1 MGPISTFVLMATT
14 TTTTTALLSAAAPPE
29 PPSFVA
35 HWPAATSALPDPF
48 LPDVP
53 LLGNGHIGVLMDTL
67 TDGPSPGHTSGSF
80 TLRSDTRCN
89 SAEGHSGKTLNVGL
103 SQCEK
108 LCVESHSCAVFS
120 HGDAGSCFR
129 TPQSCCFLEKDAS
142 QCTPGV
148 PGYTSGVRA
157 PNGPAPVP
165 RGGLNATVNLQ
176 FGSNAMWALQTC
188 DNASASAPF
197 GPQWRPA
204 MARACGKMI
213 ALGGLKVKLR
223 VPSGVLNISSEQHYG
238 SPKLVARLA
247 VDGMFGVTV
256 SSYMHPSENMLVT
269 NVTAG
274 AAAVTVSLSTWAVS
288 SGASPASATLGSN
301 GSVGS
306 VTRRAML
313 NSLPHAKNVVAALA
327 SSSLAVRQW
336 QITSDGGGVAAET
349 ELSIAANHT
358 VSIYTAFADNALSNS
373 DTVAVT
379 DAAVSAARRAVTIP
393 GTAAAVAD
401 ARTQFWGEFWSRSAI
416 SLPSSPAV
424 ERYWYDA
431 NYITAS
437 MSPSNP
443 DLPPPGL
450 YGPWVTKDNPAWGG
464 DYTLDYNYEA
474 SFYVRITPS
483 ASFRWP
489 LGRSTD
495 CRLARTRRVSSAA
508 TTQCKQKATSAQ
520 S

>member
-1 MGPISTFVLMATT
+1 MLIATRVVLWATT
-14 TTTTTALLSAAAPPE
+14 IAASSAAARPE

-35 HWPAATSALPDPF
+35 HWPAATSALPDGL

-67 TDGPSPGHTSGSF
+67 TDSPSTGHTSASF
-80 TLRSDTRCN
+80 TLRSNTRCN

-108 LCVESHSCAVFS
+108 LCVKSPSCAVFS
-120 HGDAGSCFR
+120 HGNAGSCFR
-129 TPQSCCFLEKDAS
+129 TAQSCCFVEKDAS

-165 RGGLNATVNLQ
+165 SGGLNATVNLQ

-188 DNASASAPF
+188 DNASASAPL

-204 MARACGKMI
+204 MAHACGKRI
-213 ALGGLKVKLR
+213 ALGGLKVTLR

-238 SPKLVARLA
+238 SPKVVARLA
-247 VDGMFGVTV
+247 VDDNLGVTV
-256 SSYMHPSENMLVT
+256 SSYMHPSENLLVT

-274 AAAVTVSLSTWAVS
+274 AAAVTVLLSTWAVS
-288 SGASPASATLGSN
+288 SDASPASATVGNN
-301 GSVGS
+301 GSVGT
-306 VTRRAML
+306 VTRRAMSS
-313 NSLPHAKNVVAALA
+313 SLPHTKNIIAALA

-336 QITSDGGGVAAET
+336 QETSDGAGPAAEA
-349 ELSIAANHT
+349 ELAIAANHT

-373 DTVAVT
+373 NAVAVT
-379 DAAVSAARRAVTIP
+379 TAAVSAARRAVTTA
-393 GTAAAVAD
+393 GTAVAVAD
-401 ARTQFWGEFWSRSAI
+401 ARTQFWSEFWSRSAI

-437 MSPSNP
+437 MAPSNP
-443 DLPPPGL
+443 ELPPPGL
-450 YGPWVTKDNPAWGG
+450 FGPWVTNDNPAFGG

-474 SFYVRITPS
+474 SFYVRGT
-483 ASFRWP
+483 
-489 LGRSTD
+489 L
-495 CRLARTRRVSSAA
+495 CRLVYCCWHHMQAFVEQLASSRTL
-508 TTQCKQKATSAQ
+508 
-520 S
+520 